1 MGADQKSK
9 NNATAMWCIGSE
21 IIREI
26 IKKRHETIP
35 IVLQELINKIV
46 AGNMPTVHYT
56 GRKLL
61 QNTIIFVFV
70 YNKFVY
76 NKTASNIIYY
86 RNKKKYFLD
95 CLKYMCRELSMIV
108 LEHQTMIMIILERL
122 LLLQPIVAT
131 QVLYAIFP
139 LIPISPNVRE
149 NLLLTL
155 RKALYRKGTS
165 KRQMA
170 VTGFIEMLKYKKM
183 HSQYNFR
190 LSQLNSFDYTSSSN
204 SRSTLTQVCISK
216 NFK

>member
-1 MGADQKSK
+1 MSADQKSK

-46 AGNMPTVHYT
+46 AGNMPTIHYT
-56 GRKLL
+56 GRKT
-61 QNTIIFVFV
+61 TIFI
-70 YNKFVY
+70 K
-76 NKTASNIIYY
+76 SNIIYY
-86 RNKKKYFLD
+86 YNKKKYFLD

-122 LLLQPIVAT
+122 LLLQPKVAT

-183 HSQYNFR
+183 HCQYNFR
-190 LSQLNSFDYTSSSN
+190 LSQLNSFEYTSSSN
-204 SRSTLTQVCISK
+204 SKSTLTQVCVFK
-216 NFK
+216 NFR